1 MIVEERIVSYINSL
15 EKENSPVL
23 EEIEKEARKDGV
35 PIIRKE
41 MESFLRVMLSIKK
54 PMRILELGTAVG
66 YSAILMSECIN
77 GKGQIITIEN
87 YDKRI
92 PVAKK
97 NFIRAGVIDKIT
109 LIEGDAADVLKT
121 LEGDAME
128 IMPTLESDQFDF
140 VFMDAA
146 KAQYI
151 HFLPEV
157 LPLMKKDGVL
167 ITDNVLQEGD
177 LIQSKYVVRRR
188 DRTIHKRMREYL
200 EVVKNHHNLKP
211 QLCQLVMELQCQ
223 LKNRKEGLH
232 DLVLE

>member
-54 PMRILELGTAVG
+54 PVRILELGTAVG
-66 YSAILMSECIN
+66 YSAILMSEYIDE
-77 GKGQIITIEN
+77 KGQIITIEN

-92 PVAKK
+92 PIAKENIK
-97 NFIRAGVIDKIT
+97 KAGRENVIK
-109 LIEGDAADVLKT
+109 L

-128 IMPTLESDQFDF
+128 IMPTLERDQFDF

-157 LPLMKKDGVL
+157 LRL
-167 ITDNVLQEGD
+167 
-177 LIQSKYVVRRR
+177 
-188 DRTIHKRMREYL
+188 RTPDVGGRY
-200 EVVKNHHNLKP
+200 
-211 QLCQLVMELQCQ
+211 
-223 LKNRKEGLH
+223 GF
-232 DLVLE
+232 

>member
-1 MIVEERIVSYINSL
+1 MIVNERIVSYIHSL
-15 EKENSPVL
+15 EKTNSEVL
-23 EEIEKEARKDGV
+23 EKIEEQAHIDNV

-41 MESFLRVMLSIKK
+41 MESFLRVMLYIKK
-54 PMRILELGTAVG
+54 PKRILELGTAVG
-66 YSAILMSECIN
+66 YSAILMSEYIDE
-77 GKGQIITIEN
+77 KGQIITIEN

-92 PVAKK
+92 PIAKENIK
-97 NFIRAGVIDKIT
+97 KAGRENVIK
-109 LIEGDAADVLKT
+109 L

-128 IMPTLESDQFDF
+128 IMPTLERDQFDF

-157 LPLMKKDGVL
+157 MRLMKKGAVL

-177 LIQSKYVVRRR
+177 IIQSKYVVRRR

-200 EVVKNHHNLKP
+200 EVVKNHP
-211 QLCQLVMELQCQ
+211 ELETTIVPIGDGITISV
-223 LKNRKEGLH
+223 KK
-232 DLVLE
+232 

>member
-54 PMRILELGTAVG
+54 PVRILELGTAVG
-66 YSAILMSECIN
+66 YSAILMSEYIDE
-77 GKGQIITIEN
+77 KGQIITIEN

-92 PVAKK
+92 PIAKENIK
-97 NFIRAGVIDKIT
+97 KAGRENVIK
-109 LIEGDAADVLKT
+109 L

-128 IMPTLESDQFDF
+128 IMPTLERDQFDF

-157 LPLMKKDGVL
+157 LRLMKKDGVL

-200 EVVKNHHNLKP
+200 EVVKNHP
-211 QLCQLVMELQCQ
+211 QLETSIVPIGDGITMSV
-223 LKNRKEGLH
+223 KK
-232 DLVLE
+232 